1 MYKNLKLSFLRQ
13 DLTVF
18 SGYSETHCVA
28 QASLGFPLILV
39 HESPECWDNSCKWRY
54 VAQDKALDITCFV
67 RLKKGEASGL
77 ILMDFCL
84 LFLISG

>member
-28 QASLGFPLILV
+28 QASLGFPRSLCMSLLSAGTIAASDDMWPKTRHLTL
-39 HESPECWDNSCKWRY
+39 H
-54 VAQDKALDITCFV
+54 ALC
-67 RLKKGEASGL
+67 A
-77 ILMDFCL
+77 
-84 LFLISG
+84 